1 MKRKLYLV
9 DEEYES
15 EDVDNETS
23 SDESKDN
30 EPRIKDV
37 LSHLSQAVS
46 VKRASELL
54 HSVAASKDV
63 LFWTPRGQLKK
74 KNKTYNSRHK
84 HRRASWVFVIAS

>member
-1 MKRKLYLV
+1 MV
-9 DEEYES
+9 DEEHES
-15 EDVDNETS
+15 EDVENETS

-30 EPRIKDV
+30 ELRIKDV

-54 HSVAASKDV
+54 NSVAASKDV

-74 KNKTYNSRHK
+74 NKTYNSRHK
-84 HRRASWVFVIAS
+84 HRRAS

>member
-9 DEEYES
+9 DEEHES
-15 EDVDNETS
+15 EDEENESS
-23 SDESKDN
+23 SDESEDN

-54 HSVAASKDV
+54 HSMAASKDV

-74 KNKTYNSRHK
+74 NKTYNSRHK
-84 HRRASWVFVIAS
+84 HRRAT

>member
-15 EDVDNETS
+15 EDVDNEAS

-74 KNKTYNSRHK
+74 KIKRIIPVTN
-84 HRRASWVFVIAS
+84 IAELLEYLL

>member
-84 HRRASWVFVIAS
+84 HRRAS